1 VRAGSMIKPV
11 AMVATGGLL
20 VAAAVAGTRAAGGLE
35 FELRPLVSVPG
46 DDVEVVLLAAAVLCV
61 PLLIVSMFLR
71 RRAQRESEGDEFG
84 WLRRL
89 VLLAVLVAS
98 VLVLRELLPA
108 LDEGAGTSDT
118 ESADTG
124 TGPAEVIFSG
134 WTAVLAAIL
143 AMSALAMLWWRRRVE
158 PAAGPQA
165 TGGEDNDGAAATRAG
180 RAALDRQW
188 DDARAAV
195 VGCYAAMEDVLEAAG
210 GARRRAETPEEL
222 LHRAVTEGHLAPGP
236 GRALTELF
244 LTARYSS
251 APVASADV
259 AVARQALRTVE
270 TGVPS

>member
-1 VRAGSMIKPV
+1 MRAGSMIKPV

-108 LDEGAGTSDT
+108 LDEDAGTSDT

-165 TGGEDNDGAAATRAG
+165 TGGEDNDRAAARKPVGSPSTGNGTTRALPSWDVMPPW
-180 RAALDRQW
+180 RTCSRQP
-188 DDARAAV
+188 AV
-195 VGCYAAMEDVLEAAG
+195 LGV
-210 GARRRAETPEEL
+210 ARRPPRNCSIAPSPK
-222 LHRAVTEGHLAPGP
+222 VTWRQVPA
-236 GRALTELF
+236 GR
-244 LTARYSS
+244 S
-251 APVASADV
+251 
-259 AVARQALRTVE
+259 
-270 TGVPS
+270 PSCS